1 MNRKVTDYAMITA
14 GVLLLAGGFCMLVLF
29 TGASGFLQVL
39 PYLLIGIGCG
49 ILSQGVGNIL
59 GRRMLKKNP
68 EIIRQIEIETKDERN
83 LAISYKAKAK
93 AYDLQ
98 KYIFGA
104 LLIVFAAMRF
114 PLAAVLLLLGA
125 YLFVM
130 AYAVYCRFKI
140 EKEM

>member
-14 GVLLLAGGFCMLVLF
+14 GAAAAGWRLLYAGIIYWCQWFF
-29 TGASGFLQVL
+29 TGPSLSFNRYWLRV
-39 PYLLIGIGCG
+39 
-49 ILSQGVGNIL
+49 LSQGVGNVL